1 MKKLLLG
8 IGIILFAIL
17 LKLCSTGMD
26 LLTLVIGAIGLLFV
40 IYGSVS
46 KSD

>member
-8 IGIILFAIL
+8 IGIILFSIL

-26 LLTLVIGAIGLLFV
+26 LLSLIIGATGLLFV

-46 KSD
+46 KPD

>member
-8 IGIILFAIL
+8 IGIILFSIL

-26 LLTLVIGAIGLLFV
+26 LLPLILGAIGLLFV

-46 KSD
+46 KPD